1 MYLTVFSSLFSSLLQ
16 LVRGSRKARFLL
28 RNKRRSQLHEEQVR
42 QLFEQKRSCSGLE
55 SSTAPGEAPPNA
67 NVNANNNNNNSW
79 SKQRAPERMGT
90 PQVGLAEQYA
100 FNDRDEISTNTTNG
114 RCFVTSKN
122 LNLLKYDAVRRAKK
136 VSHLEN
142 IINLS

>member
-1 MYLTVFSSLFSSLLQ
+1 MYLTASSSLFSSLLQ

-55 SSTAPGEAPPNA
+55 SNAVPSEATP
-67 NVNANNNNNNSW
+67 NANNNNNNNW
-79 SKQRAPERMGT
+79 SKQRAPERLGT

-100 FNDRDEISTNTTNG
+100 FNDRDEISTNTSNG

-136 VSHLEN
+136 VSHMRIFL
-142 IINLS
+142 IDLI